1 MDTSKA
7 VESVYCSISS
17 PPGSITNI
25 FVPSSLNA
33 KPYGVVVCDETSK
46 GLESCVAAVTLA
58 ALPSFETVKVPSS
71 LTVPVSFC
79 AVTSPEASIVMV
91 MVAVVVVVPS
101 ESV

>member
-1 MDTSKA
+1 ML
-7 VESVYCSISS
+7 SS
-17 PPGSITNI
+17 TDAIVAL
-25 FVPSSLNA
+25 FALSLLATVN
-33 KPYGVVVCDETSK
+33 
-46 GLESCVAAVTLA
+46 VA
-58 ALPSFETVKVPSS
+58 SS